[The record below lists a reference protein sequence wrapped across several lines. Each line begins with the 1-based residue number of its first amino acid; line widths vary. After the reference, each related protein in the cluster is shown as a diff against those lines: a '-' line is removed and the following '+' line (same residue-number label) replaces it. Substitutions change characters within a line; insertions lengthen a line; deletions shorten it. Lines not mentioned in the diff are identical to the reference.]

1 MLEKEINDL
10 KNSLIID
17 TYKLEE
23 KIETFR
29 NSVKKTIRGQTL
41 LPLNQNSQKHGPKLI
56 GLCCPCQKVVPLYIC
71 YLQTLTVKLH
81 EHLYKYKTQLITFVP
96 HK

>member
-1 MLEKEINDL
+1 MLEKEINYL

-29 NSVKKTIRGQTL
+29 NSVK
-41 LPLNQNSQKHGPKLI
+41 N
-56 GLCCPCQKVVPLYIC
+56 Y
-71 YLQTLTVKLH
+71 
-81 EHLYKYKTQLITFVP
+81 
-96 HK
+96 